1 LPVLDVVP
9 LAVEHLDT
17 AWSSAKEFRKKY
29 LLDKLGEHNRLIQG
43 VVGERPGSSSGH
55 IRIDTFSD
63 FL

>member
-1 LPVLDVVP
+1 